1 MREYWIW
8 ILVGITFL
16 LSFIIQPF
24 LRYRNRKNDKE
35 SYLQFQNKLKI
46 GDFVLLSSGIF
57 GRITQ
62 MNSEKYSV
70 EIADKVIIQVI
81 PQAIIGIDKERIQG

>member
-8 ILVGITFL
+8 VLVGITFL

-62 MNSEKYSV
+62 MNSEKYSI

-81 PQAIIGIDKERIQG
+81 PQAIIGIDKERVQG

>member
-1 MREYWIW
+1 M
-8 ILVGITFL
+8 VGITFL

-57 GRITQ
+57 GRIMQ
-62 MNSEKYSV
+62 MNSEKYSI

>member
-1 MREYWIW
+1 M
-8 ILVGITFL
+8 VGITFL

-35 SYLQFQNKLKI
+35 SYLQFRNKLKI

>member
-1 MREYWIW
+1 M
-8 ILVGITFL
+8 VGITFL

-24 LRYRNRKNDKE
+24 LRYRNGKNEKE

-62 MNSEKYSV
+62 MNSEKYSI

>member
-8 ILVGITFL
+8 VLVGVTFL

-62 MNSEKYSV
+62 MNSEKYSI

-81 PQAIIGIDKERIQG
+81 PQAIIGIDKERIQ

>member
-1 MREYWIW
+1 M
-8 ILVGITFL
+8 VGITFL

-62 MNSEKYSV
+62 MNSEKYSI

>member
-8 ILVGITFL
+8 GLVSSTFV
-16 LSFIIQPF
+16 LSFIVQPF
-24 LRYRNRKNDKE
+24 LQYRNRKNNQE
-35 SYLQFQNKLKI
+35 SYLQFQKKLKI

-62 MNSEKYSV
+62 MNDEKYSI
-70 EIADKVIIQVI
+70 EIADKVIVQII
-81 PQAIIGIDKERIQG
+81 PQAVVGIDKERSQ

>member
-8 ILVGITFL
+8 VLVGITFL

-35 SYLQFQNKLKI
+35 SYLQFRNKLKI